1 MFHYVAYLS
10 SYNKEYGMEK
20 SGEEFF
26 FSIDLRK
33 TFQIFFFFQIFFG
46 NLLLRGNTP

>member
-1 MFHYVAYLS
+1 MFHYVAYLF
-10 SYNKEYGMEK
+10 SYNKEYGREK

-33 TFQIFFFFQIFFG
+33 TFQIFFG